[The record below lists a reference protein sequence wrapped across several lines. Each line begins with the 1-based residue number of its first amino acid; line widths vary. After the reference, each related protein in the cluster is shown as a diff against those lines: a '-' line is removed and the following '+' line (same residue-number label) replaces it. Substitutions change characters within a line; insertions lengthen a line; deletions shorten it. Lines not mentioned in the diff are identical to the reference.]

1 MLVLLGGLFLFNQ
14 AYLLAYLSAASQR
27 LLDPLLR

>member
-1 MLVLLGGLFLFNQ
+1 MLVLLGALFVFNQ

-27 LLDPLLR
+27 LLEPVLR